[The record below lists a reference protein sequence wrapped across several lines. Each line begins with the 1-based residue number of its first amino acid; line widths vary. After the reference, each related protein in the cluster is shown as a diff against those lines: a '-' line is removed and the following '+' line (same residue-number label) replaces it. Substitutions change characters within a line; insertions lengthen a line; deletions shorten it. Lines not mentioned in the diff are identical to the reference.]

1 MGRETQMATLVIKKA
16 TVDEV
21 YREAYAAG
29 LKAGHEVQVTPM
41 VVGTE
46 TSPFSN
52 IIDETKQTYFVE
64 GGVCG
69 FAWVKIRPARGK
81 FVQWLKEQNIGSK
94 DNYEGGYTIWCHEFG
109 QSLTRK
115 EAFAGAFAE
124 VLRGYGID
132 AYGQSRID

>member
-1 MGRETQMATLVIKKA
+1 MTTVVIKKA
-16 TVDEV
+16 SVDEV
-21 YREAYAAG
+21 YREAFEAG
-29 LKAGHEVQVTPM
+29 LKAGNEVQVTPM

-115 EAFAGAFAE
+115 EAFVQAFAK
-124 VLRGYGID
+124 VLREYGID

>member
-1 MGRETQMATLVIKKA
+1 MTTLVIKKA
-16 TVDEV
+16 SVDEI

-46 TSPFSN
+46 TTPFSN
-52 IIDETKQTYFVE
+52 IIDNTKQTYFIE

-81 FVQWLKEQNIGSK
+81 FVQFLKDKDLGYQNS
-94 DNYEGGYTIWCHEFG
+94 YEGGYDLSCREFG

-115 EAFAGAFAE
+115 EAFVNAFAE
-124 VLRGYGID
+124 VLRNYGID

>member
-1 MGRETQMATLVIKKA
+1 MTTMVLKKA

-21 YREAYAAG
+21 YREAYEAG
-29 LKAGHEVQVTPM
+29 IKAGNEVQVTPM

-46 TSPFSN
+46 TTPFSN

-81 FVQWLKEQNIGSK
+81 FVTWLKEQNIGSK
-94 DNYEGGYTIWCHEFG
+94 DEYAGGYTIWCHEFG

-115 EAFAGAFAE
+115 EAFVGAFAK
-124 VLRGYGID
+124 VLGDYGIN

>member
-1 MGRETQMATLVIKKA
+1 MATLVIKKA
-16 TVDEV
+16 SPDEV
-21 YREAYAAG
+21 YREAYSAG

-41 VVGTE
+41 IVGEE
-46 TSPFSN
+46 TTPFSN
-52 IIDETKQTYFVE
+52 VIDKTKPTYFIE

-81 FVQWLKEQNIGSK
+81 FVQFLKEKNLGYQNS
-94 DNYEGGYTIWCHEFG
+94 YEGGYDLSCREFG

-115 EAFAGAFAE
+115 EAFVNAFAK
-124 VLRGYGID
+124 VLREYGID

>member
-1 MGRETQMATLVIKKA
+1 MATLVIKKS
-16 TVDEV
+16 TVDEI

-52 IIDETKQTYFVE
+52 VIDETKKTYFVE

>member
-1 MGRETQMATLVIKKA
+1 MATLTIKKA
-16 TVDEV
+16 TVEEV

-52 IIDETKQTYFVE
+52 VIDETKQTYFVE

-81 FVQWLKEQNIGSK
+81 FVQFLKDKEIGSK

-115 EAFAGAFAE
+115 EAFVGAFAE
-124 VLRGYGID
+124 VLRNYGID

>member
-1 MGRETQMATLVIKKA
+1 MATLVIKKA
-16 TVDEV
+16 SVDEI
-21 YREAYAAG
+21 YREAYEAG
-29 LKAGHEVQVTPM
+29 IKAGNAVQVTPM

-124 VLRGYGID
+124 VLRNYGID

>member
-1 MGRETQMATLVIKKA
+1 MTTLEIKKA
-16 TVDEV
+16 SVDEV
-21 YREAYAAG
+21 YREAFEAG
-29 LKAGHEVQVTPM
+29 LKAGNEVQVTPM
-41 VVGTE
+41 IVGTE

-81 FVQWLKEQNIGSK
+81 FVQFLKDKEIGSK

-115 EAFAGAFAE
+115 EAFVGAFAK
-124 VLRGYGID
+124 VLREYGID

>member
-1 MGRETQMATLVIKKA
+1 MTTLEIKKA
-16 TVDEV
+16 SVDEV

-29 LKAGHEVQVTPM
+29 LKTGNEVQVTPM

-69 FAWVKIRPARGK
+69 FAWIKISPARGK
-81 FVQWLKEQNIGSK
+81 FVQWLKQNKIGSTST
-94 DNYEGGYTIWCHEFG
+94 YEGGYTIWCHEFG

-115 EAFAGAFAE
+115 EAFVQAFAK
-124 VLRGYGID
+124 VLREYGIN

>member
-1 MGRETQMATLVIKKA
+1 MTTLVIKKA
-16 TVDEV
+16 SVDEV

-29 LKAGHEVQVTPM
+29 LKAGNEVQVTPM

-81 FVQWLKEQNIGSK
+81 FVQFLKDKEIGSK

-115 EAFAGAFAE
+115 EAFVQAFAK
-124 VLRGYGID
+124 VLREYGID

>member
-1 MGRETQMATLVIKKA
+1 MTTLVIKKA
-16 TVDEV
+16 SVDEI
-21 YREAYAAG
+21 YREAYASG

-81 FVQWLKEQNIGSK
+81 FVQFLKDKEIGSK

-115 EAFAGAFAE
+115 EAFVQAFAK
-124 VLRGYGID
+124 VLREYGID

>member
-1 MGRETQMATLVIKKA
+1 MTTLVIKKA
-16 TVDEV
+16 SVDEI

-46 TSPFSN
+46 TTPFSN
-52 IIDETKQTYFVE
+52 IIDNTKQTYFIE

>member
-1 MGRETQMATLVIKKA
+1 MTTLTIKKA
-16 TVDEV
+16 SVDEV

-29 LKAGHEVQVTPM
+29 LKAGNEVQVTPM

-115 EAFAGAFAE
+115 EAFANAFAE
-124 VLRGYGID
+124 VLRGYGIN

>member
-1 MGRETQMATLVIKKA
+1 MATLVIKKA
-16 TVDEV
+16 SVDEI
-21 YREAYAAG
+21 YREAYEAG
-29 LKAGHEVQVTPM
+29 IKAGNGVQVTPM
-41 VVGTE
+41 IVGTE

-81 FVQWLKEQNIGSK
+81 FVQFLKDKGVGYQNS
-94 DNYEGGYTIWCHEFG
+94 YEGGYDLSCREFG

-115 EAFAGAFAE
+115 EAFVQAFAK
-124 VLRGYGID
+124 VLREYGID

>member
-1 MGRETQMATLVIKKA
+1 MTTLTIKKA
-16 TVDEV
+16 SVDEI
-21 YREAYAAG
+21 YREAYEAG
-29 LKAGHEVQVTPM
+29 LKAGKEVQVTPM
-41 VVGTE
+41 IVGTE

-115 EAFAGAFAE
+115 EAFVGAFAK
-124 VLRGYGID
+124 VLREYGID

>member
-1 MGRETQMATLVIKKA
+1 MATLVIKKA
-16 TVDEV
+16 SVDEI
-21 YREAYAAG
+21 YREAYEAG
-29 LKAGHEVQVTPM
+29 IKAGNGVQVTPM
-41 VVGTE
+41 IVGTE

-81 FVQWLKEQNIGSK
+81 FVQFLKDKEIGSK

-115 EAFAGAFAE
+115 EAFVQAFAK
-124 VLRGYGID
+124 VLREYGID